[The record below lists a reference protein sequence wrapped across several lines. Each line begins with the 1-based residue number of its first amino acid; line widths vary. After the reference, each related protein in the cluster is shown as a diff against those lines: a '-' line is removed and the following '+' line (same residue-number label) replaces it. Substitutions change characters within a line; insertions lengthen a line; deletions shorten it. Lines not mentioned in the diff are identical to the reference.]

1 MPWLFYGDN
10 TDNINLRYTTIS
22 TSYTPTDILNFT
34 AEAYSMEGH
43 YNGMLDFTETSE
55 LVISLCPFLQG
66 ELAKIFLFGTKYTKT
81 VSI

>member
-22 TSYTPTDILNFT
+22 TSYTPADILNLT
-34 AEAYSMEGH
+34 AESYSMEGR
-43 YNGMLDFTETSE
+43 YNGILYVTDTSQ
-55 LVISLCPFLQG
+55 LVISICPFLQG
-66 ELAKIFLFGTKYTKT
+66 ELAKILLFGTKYTKT